1 MNTLK
6 IFSLVIITLLFSC
19 KQTYEASKKTSTTQ
33 PTIKSVGFAGSPEN
47 SWLLGRQENL
57 DIWIQWCDLH
67 AKKDIEGLLNL
78 ASDSISIK
86 APNNITITGSF
97 IISCVCS
104 YII

>member
-1 MNTLK
+1 MNTSK
-6 IFSLVIITLLFSC
+6 IFCLLIITLLFSC
-19 KQTYEASKKTSTTQ
+19 KQTHETSKEISTTNAAL
-33 PTIKSVGFAGSPEN
+33 KSVGFAGSPEN

-86 APNNITITGSF
+86 APNNITITGKKNLKRL
-97 IISCVCS
+97 
-104 YII
+104 